1 MSEAGTTIS
10 RPVRWTAW
18 GIVAFLVLPMTV
30 VIPISLTDHR
40 YLSLPDERLSP
51 EHFGNL
57 FTSAAWLSSI
67 GQSFLIAVVSA
78 AIALVAGTLCAIGC
92 WRVHPRLGNAV
103 RLLMLLPIMIPT
115 IIYALGLYR
124 FWIDLR
130 LLDTYTGVVIAHA
143 VTALPYVMIT
153 VSTSLAGFDHRLEQA
168 ARSLGATLGQTL
180 RRVIVPSILPGV
192 LSGGIFAFIHSWD
205 ELVIVLF
212 IASRAIFTLPRRMW
226 DGINEHLDPTMAAV
240 AVVLIAVST
249 GLLLL
254 DLTVR
259 ARRAQA

>member
-1 MSEAGTTIS
+1 MSEAATPIS
-10 RPVRWTAW
+10 RPVRWGAW
-18 GIVAFLVLPMTV
+18 AIVAFLVLPVSV
-30 VIPISLTDHR
+30 VIPISLTDQR
-40 YLSLPDERLSP
+40 YLSLPEERLSL
-51 EHFGNL
+51 EHFANL
-57 FTSAAWLSSI
+57 LTSAAWLSSI
-67 GQSFLIAVVSA
+67 AQSLIIALVSTV
-78 AIALVAGTLCAIGC
+78 IALVAGTLCAIGC
-92 WRVHPRLGNAV
+92 WRVDPRLGNAV

-143 VTALPYVMIT
+143 VTALPYVVIT
-153 VSTSLAGFDHRLEQA
+153 VSTSLAGFDPRLEQA

-180 RRVIVPSILPGV
+180 RRVIVPNILPGV
-192 LSGGIFAFIHSWD
+192 LSGAIFAFIHSWD

-240 AVVLIAVST
+240 AVVLILVST

>member
-1 MSEAGTTIS
+1 VSEAALSIS

-18 GIVAFLVLPMTV
+18 GIVVFLVLPMTV

-40 YLSLPDERLSP
+40 YLSLPEERLSL
-51 EHFGNL
+51 EHFQNL

-67 GQSFLIAVVSA
+67 GQSFMIAVVSA

-92 WRVHPRLGNAV
+92 WRVDPRLGNAV

-130 LLDTYTGVVIAHA
+130 LLDTYTGVVIAHS

-168 ARSLGATLGQTL
+168 ARSLGATVWQTL
-180 RRVIVPSILPGV
+180 RRVIVPNVVPGV
-192 LSGGIFAFIHSWD
+192 LSGAIFAFVHSWD

-240 AVVLIAVST
+240 AVILIAVST
-249 GLLLL
+249 CLLLL

-259 ARRAQA
+259 AKRAQA